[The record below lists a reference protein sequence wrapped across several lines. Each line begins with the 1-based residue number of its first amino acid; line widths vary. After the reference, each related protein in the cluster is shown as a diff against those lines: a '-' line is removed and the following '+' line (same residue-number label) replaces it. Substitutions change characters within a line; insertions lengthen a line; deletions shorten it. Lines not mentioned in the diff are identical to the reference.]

1 MYRLRAFLTRKRR
14 FFLYLL
20 VAIVTVVYFVR
31 VHDFRPQV
39 WAIVDLVNN
48 IANTASARFSRLGEG
63 VKSTALLD
71 VELARFD
78 LASTAESGDGRR
90 YGAIEWLGPDR
101 LLLGTDYGQL
111 FLVDVADGAAT
122 AKKLP
127 LRVELNREA
136 LSEHASR
143 NTIRVNP
150 RWLRLDDLLLFD
162 NRRQLAVSYSQWD
175 PERHCVSLRVAV
187 APVPQD
193 WSAVSTNNL
202 RDVFRSAPC
211 LPLKNA
217 GHALAGHQSG
227 GRLVE
232 ATNGKLLIS
241 IGDFEFD
248 GREGLPHHPQDPDVD
263 YGKIIEFDPVS
274 GEKRIVSAG
283 HRNPQGLA
291 RDAQGR
297 IWSSEHGPRGG
308 DELNLI
314 VEGANYGWPEVS
326 LGVDYALGYWP
337 NAARQGRHERYRPP
351 AFAWVPSIAT
361 SQLIQVR
368 NFADE
373 WDGDLLLGGLAT
385 KSLYRIRL
393 EGDTVQYVEPIAI
406 GNRVRDIVQDDRGTI
421 WLWTDEGNL
430 LRLTHRPKS
439 AGSPV
444 ASLSAPAR
452 TVMQGCL
459 ECHDLSAAASSAGRI
474 PLGGIA
480 GRPVASAPGVDYS
493 PALKS
498 LGGIWTAARIDA
510 FIAAPDAVAPG
521 TAMPSIPI
529 NDAAVRTEIVNFLAN
544 LK

>member
-1 MYRLRAFLTRKRR
+1 MYRLRALLTRKRR
-14 FFLYLL
+14 ILVYLL
-20 VAIVTVVYFVR
+20 VAAVTAVNFALLY
-31 VHDFRPQV
+31 DFRPHI
-39 WAIVDLVNN
+39 WAAVDLVNS
-48 IANTASARFSRLGEG
+48 IGHSASARFSRLSEG
-63 VKSTALLD
+63 VKTTALLD
-71 VELARFD
+71 VDLARFD
-78 LASTAESGDGRR
+78 LNATGESGDGRR
-90 YGAIEWLGPDR
+90 YGAIEWLGSDR

-111 FLVDVADGAAT
+111 FLVDIADGNAVAT
-122 AKKLP
+122 KLP

-136 LSEHASR
+136 LGEHAGR
-143 NTIRVNP
+143 NTIRVNT

-162 NRRQLAVSYSQWD
+162 NRRQLAVSFSQWD
-175 PERHCVSLRVAV
+175 PEQHCVSLRVAV
-187 APVPQD
+187 VPVPQD
-193 WSAVSTNNL
+193 WSAVSAKDL
-202 RDVFRSAPC
+202 REVFRSTPC
-211 LPLKNA
+211 LPLKTA

-248 GREGLPHHPQDPDVD
+248 GREGLPHHPQDPNVD
-263 YGKIIEFDPVS
+263 YGKIVEFDPAS

-291 RDAQGR
+291 RDDQGR

-314 VEGANYGWPEVS
+314 VAGANYGWPEVS
-326 LGVDYALGYWP
+326 LGVDYVLGYWP
-337 NAARQGRHERYRPP
+337 NAAQQGRHARYRPP

-393 EGDTVQYVEPIAI
+393 EGDTVQYVEPITI
-406 GNRVRDIVQDDRGTI
+406 ENRVRDIVQDDRGKI

-430 LRLTHRPKS
+430 LRLTPRPRS

-452 TVMQGCL
+452 NVMEGCL

-474 PLGGIA
+474 PLGGVA
-480 GRPVASAPGVDYS
+480 GRRVASAPGVDYT

-498 LGGIWTAARIDA
+498 LGGVWTAARIDA

-521 TAMPSIPI
+521 TAMPSVPI
-529 NDAAVRTEIVNFLAN
+529 NDAAVRAEIVTFLAN